1 MGVCEMGIMSEKERV
16 FVRVMKRKSE
26 KSLCER
32 NLLRSY
38 SMIVRGKNL

>member
-26 KSLCER
+26 KEF
-32 NLLRSY
+32 
-38 SMIVRGKNL
+38 V